1 MHRFC
6 CCCCWFMTSPQA
18 QMRSVGKH
26 IITTKTK
33 SIPLW
38 WIILV
43 SSARGQICTH
53 VWKRFYESSGHV
65 ALWSVWIFVYEEFPT
80 VGNEIPWVV
89 LTHRIPSTSNQS
101 NTWDTWLRW
110 RGEHCMA
117 NTADQNRWREVR
129 VRRWNVNREVCENF
143 FDPICKRP
151 VDSQEPDWKCGRTKK
166 KKDPNRH
173 KTSTLAAAS
182 RLLGTIWTLDVPE
195 NPGGHRTQRH
205 CTEVYIPLTPQTL
218 HLWKCTIKVGLV
230 SCVNNKP
237 CCKVKGAC
245 RFLPMQ
251 FSASAATPSRLWVFD
266 TVLLIVW
273 IQTFKTA

>member
-1 MHRFC
+1 MLHSGACGFLYMKS
-6 CCCCWFMTSPQA
+6 FQ
-18 QMRSVGKH
+18 QLEMRSHGLSLH
-26 IITTKTK
+26 TGFPAHQTNQTLGT
-33 SIPLW
+33 PDW
-38 WIILV
+38 W
-43 SSARGQICTH
+43 
-53 VWKRFYESSGHV
+53 
-65 ALWSVWIFVYEEFPT
+65 
-80 VGNEIPWVV
+80 
-89 LTHRIPSTSNQS
+89 
-101 NTWDTWLRW
+101 
-110 RGEHCMA
+110 GEHCMA

-182 RLLGTIWTLDVPE
+182 RLLGTIWILDVPE

-251 FSASAATPSRLWVFD
+251 FSASAATPSQLWVFD